1 MATSESQIK
10 SRSRVKEK
18 GEVFT
23 NPREVKAMC
32 DLIPSEIWENIDST
46 FLEPTCGTGNF
57 LVEIL
62 ERKLKFCKTRQDIY
76 LALKS
81 IYAIDIM
88 PDNVAESKGRMK
100 KLICEKFGREFVNWA
115 IINRILNKNIL
126 CGDSLKIQA
135 MWENEKMG
143 KEREENVL
151 QK

>member
-1 MATSESQIK
+1 MGKEQIK

-32 DLIPSEIWENIDST
+32 DLIPSKIWENIDST

-62 ERKLKFCKTRQDIY
+62 ERKLKLCKTKQEIY
-76 LALKS
+76 RALKS

-88 PDNVAESKGRMK
+88 SDNVAEAKVRMK
-100 KLICEKFGREFVNWA
+100 GLICEKFGREFVSWTTV
-115 IINRILNKNIL
+115 NRILNKNIL
-126 CGDSLKIQA
+126 CGDSLHIQA
-135 MWENEKMG
+135 IWEFKEKIKG
-143 KEREENVL
+143 EK
-151 QK
+151 